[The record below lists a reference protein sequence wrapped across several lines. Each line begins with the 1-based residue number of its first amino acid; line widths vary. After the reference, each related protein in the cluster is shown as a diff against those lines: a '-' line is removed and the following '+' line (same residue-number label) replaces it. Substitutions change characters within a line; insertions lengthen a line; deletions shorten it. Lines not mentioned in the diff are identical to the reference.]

1 MQHRGYNMGVKDN
14 VRRVKFRLKHGVFTV
29 ENVVLMLAIVL
40 CLVWA
45 YQSIAAMSRNWELSE
60 RLTTDK
66 KQLELVEI
74 EVETAQ
80 LENAYYQTAEYQE
93 LLARQLLDKQLP
105 GENMVILPENS
116 AEAKAKHQEQAAEVT
131 QREYTNF
138 EKWMMYLFPN
148 Y

>member
-1 MQHRGYNMGVKDN
+1 MQRRGCNMGVKDN

-45 YQSIAAMSRNWELSE
+45 YQSIASMSRNWELSE

-116 AEAKAKHQEQAAEVT
+116 AEAKAKHQKQAAEVT

-138 EKWMMYLFPN
+138 EKWMLYLFPTR
-148 Y
+148 